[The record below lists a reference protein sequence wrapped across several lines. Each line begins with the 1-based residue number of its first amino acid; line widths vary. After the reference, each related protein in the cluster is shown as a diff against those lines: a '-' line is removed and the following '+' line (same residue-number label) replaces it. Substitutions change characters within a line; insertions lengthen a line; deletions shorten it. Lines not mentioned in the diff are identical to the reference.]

1 MADISKIVNLF
12 FQLFMIFIVL
22 YSGIAI
28 FVLLK
33 FGQSRILG
41 FLVASFYIFLVG
53 SLYFQT
59 LGLINQL

>member
-12 FQLFMIFIVL
+12 FQLFMVFIVV

-28 FVLLK
+28 FVLIKL
-33 FGQSRILG
+33 GQSRILN
-41 FLVASFYIFLVG
+41 FLITSFYIFLVS

-59 LGLINQL
+59 LSFINQL